1 MTMQAC
7 DNDNDSNPKERGY
20 SNRKKVFNFLHNLQ
34 LSNIPD
40 QFELMV
46 VLAMRVML

>member
-1 MTMQAC
+1 MTMQAS

-20 SNRKKVFNFLHNLQ
+20 SNEEQSFNFLHNLQ

-46 VLAMRVML
+46 LLSMHVML